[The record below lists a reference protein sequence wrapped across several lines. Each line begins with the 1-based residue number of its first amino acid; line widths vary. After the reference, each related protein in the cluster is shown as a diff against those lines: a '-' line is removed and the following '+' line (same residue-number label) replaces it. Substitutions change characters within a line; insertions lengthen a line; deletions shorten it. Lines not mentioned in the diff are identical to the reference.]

1 MSLSALFSSSS
12 LTILPGCVCKCIVIR
27 VTSINQV
34 LWQRPTFSAILTVR
48 MRSLHGNPSNIYPR
62 LWTIFSL
69 LSHSLS
75 RQAVSSIRCN
85 IYSRSLKLSSLLP
98 HCLPIKTWME
108 TFTIFT
114 NDYWF
119 FVSIWFIFIF
129 SSLPWMDI
137 LVTFSQG
144 HWQRSP
150 ACLLFSATRDKLPL
164 FVPSVCII
172 TPQFRHSCSIHCPNK
187 LASSLPNS
195 SRMRLPPMLANYW
208 SGHGEAAMLRNPL
221 ANWNN

>member
-1 MSLSALFSSSS
+1 MFFDNVLPLVLSSRSAWGVCMETRL
-12 LTILPGCVCKCIVIR
+12 IL
-27 VTSINQV
+27 
-34 LWQRPTFSAILTVR
+34 
-48 MRSLHGNPSNIYPR
+48 IYPR
-62 LWTIFSL
+62 LWTVFSL
-69 LSHSLS
+69 LSHSLP
-75 RQAVSSIRCN
+75 RQAVSSIHCN

-98 HCLPIKTWME
+98 HCLPIKSWMG
-108 TFTIFT
+108 TFATFT

-119 FVSIWFIFIF
+119 FVSIWFIFILY
-129 SSLPWMDI
+129 SLPWMDI

-150 ACLLFSATRDKLPL
+150 ACLLFSATRDKSPL

-208 SGHGEAAMLRNPL
+208 SGHGEAVMLRNPL
-221 ANWNN
+221 ANWNNYSG